1 MLHSTNGGDI
11 EPTKLQCNVGSLSYS
26 EGVFKAKLPSDLR
39 VNYALNCKLL
49 DENFYEMRWNCDD

>member
-26 EGVFKAKLPSDLR
+26 EGVFKAKLPSNLR
-39 VNYALNCKLL
+39 VIYALNSDKH
-49 DENFYEMRWNCDD
+49 EKNFYEMRWTCDD

>member
-26 EGVFKAKLPSDLR
+26 EGILKAKLPSDLR
-39 VNYALNCKLL
+39 VNYALNWDFSML
-49 DENFYEMRWNCDD
+49 DNKEMR

>member
-26 EGVFKAKLPSDLR
+26 EGVFKAKLPSNLR
-39 VNYALNCKLL
+39 VNYALNCDLQMLNQK
-49 DENFYEMRWNCDD
+49 EMRWNCDD

>member
-26 EGVFKAKLPSDLR
+26 EGIFKAKLPSDLR
-39 VNYALNCKLL
+39 VNYALNSDLCEK
-49 DENFYEMRWNCDD
+49 NYSEMRWNCDD

>member
-26 EGVFKAKLPSDLR
+26 EGIFKAKLPSDLR
-39 VNYALNCKLL
+39 VIYALNLGLHEKNY
-49 DENFYEMRWNCDD
+49 DEMRWNCDD

>member
-26 EGVFKAKLPSDLR
+26 EGIFKAKLPSDLR
-39 VNYALNCKLL
+39 VTYALNA
-49 DENFYEMRWNCDD
+49 DEHENEFLRNAMELR